1 MIRKKLQNITKSEKL
16 KAFIQKSKV
25 SKEFLA
31 PTRKMISRGV
41 VLGLFIA
48 FIPMPMQMAAVLV
61 FMPFFRFNVPIA
73 IAMVWITNPFT
84 MPPIYVIEYYT
95 GSFLLGSKIGEVYM
109 NLEWFK
115 DNLNNIFIPLYTG
128 ALFYSISSA
137 SLAYWAVTYFWKRS
151 VYKEKN
157 IHPSKRQAS

>member
-1 MIRKKLQNITKSEKL
+1 MIRRKLKNTTKNEKL
-16 KAFIQKSKV
+16 KAFIEKSKV
-25 SKEFLA
+25 PKEFLS

-48 FIPMPMQMAAVLV
+48 FIPMPMQMAAVLL

-84 MPPIYVIEYYT
+84 MPPIYVVEYYT
-95 GSFLLGSKIGEVYM
+95 GSFFLGTEITDVQMS
-109 NLEWFK
+109 LAWFQE
-115 DNLNNIFIPLYTG
+115 NINNIFIPLYTG

-137 SLAYWAVTYFWKRS
+137 SLAHWAVTHFWKHS
-151 VYKEKN
+151 VHKEKKL
-157 IHPSKRQAS
+157 HPSKR